1 RAYTA
6 ADIEVVTGCEHIRRR
21 PGMYI
26 GDTGR
31 SGLHSLVFMLLEPG
45 LERLREAEVWLHAD
59 GSATVAANGTAVDPA
74 ALGRMMT
81 QVGAMCRA
89 SHWLSYCGVSALSEW
104 CVAETRFGGRRF
116 EQRYER
122 GRIVTPVCDRGP
134 AESTGLSIRFKPDP
148 EIFPEPKFDPEL
160 IEHRLAGV
168 AFPHR
173 GVSIRLRDERD
184 GFDHTYCSTRGLLDM
199 LECRGGGVGLHPPIA
214 FEDERE
220 GITVEVALCYC
231 DDEGERRRAFVNG
244 GFTPEN

>member
-1 RAYTA
+1 AQAPGGAAEEAPRHEADGPPLPQRRGGVNPMASDPRAYTA

-116 EQRYER
+116 EQRYE
-122 GRIVTPVCDRGP
+122 
-134 AESTGLSIRFKPDP
+134 
-148 EIFPEPKFDPEL
+148 
-160 IEHRLAGV
+160 
-168 AFPHR
+168 
-173 GVSIRLRDERD
+173 
-184 GFDHTYCSTRGLLDM
+184 
-199 LECRGGGVGLHPPIA
+199 
-214 FEDERE
+214 
-220 GITVEVALCYC
+220 
-231 DDEGERRRAFVNG
+231 
-244 GFTPEN
+244 